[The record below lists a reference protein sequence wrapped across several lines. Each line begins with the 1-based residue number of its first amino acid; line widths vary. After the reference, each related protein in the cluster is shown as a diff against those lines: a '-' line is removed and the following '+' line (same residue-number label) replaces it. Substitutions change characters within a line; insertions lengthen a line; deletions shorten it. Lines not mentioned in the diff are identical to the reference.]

1 MKKLEELLVFLYER
15 REDDRIAFQKEK
27 RPDNRNYYIYFEPD
41 VDPANSTTKY
51 SYRGRLM
58 IYIDQEN
65 KCITLNYGSGDEVVI
80 EDDELIKTWS
90 NKIEQYI
97 QEITEKTF
105 LEMIDEAFGDAH
117 RKDFH
122 RDWKLKKI
130 LDKEDESI

>member
-1 MKKLEELLVFLYER
+1 MEKLEELLVFLYER

-41 VDPANSTTKY
+41 DDPSVTPKY

-58 IYIDQEN
+58 IYLDQEN
-65 KCITLNYGSGDEVVI
+65 KCITVNYGSGDEVVI
-80 EDDELIKTWS
+80 ENDEMIKTWS
-90 NKIEQYI
+90 NKIEEYI

-105 LEMIDEAFGDAH
+105 LTMIEEAFNDAY

-122 RDWKLKKI
+122 RDWKLKK
-130 LDKEDESI
+130 LFDKEDEPI